1 MAKLKTLLLHPDP
14 LIRRDLRKHLEGA
27 SFLQVLGE
35 AVSAFEALELLEAIP
50 YGAIFLSLDLPGGVS
65 GLELAQMLA
74 GRKHKPALVFLA
86 GGEAQAYAAFELGA
100 TDYLLWPAGEERIQK
115 TLSKLSE
122 FKARFREVP
131 MPDAW
136 ADSSQS
142 TAASMGGLGELG
154 SMGAMNSMGADMGCD
169 PGADMGCDL
178 GSDMDGGGRTVSL
191 PLEDDEQD
199 HFLSALKQAWDTNRT
214 RPPEIEKLAVSQD
227 GRMYLVPYNQIVFVE
242 AYEDYSYVH
251 TASQKY
257 LTSYRVKNLE
267 ERLAPHRFFRV
278 HRKYLV
284 NLDMVTEI
292 ASLPGSNFM
301 LRTAGRT
308 RIELPIS
315 RRRIASLKQ
324 VLGF

>member
-14 LIRRDLRKHLEGA
+14 LVRRDLRKALEGA
-27 SFLQVLGE
+27 SHLQVLGE
-35 AVSAFEALELLEAIP
+35 AVTAFEALELLEAIA
-50 YGAIFLSLDLPGGVS
+50 YGAIFLGVDLPGGVS

-74 GRKHKPALVFLA
+74 GRKNRPALVFLA
-86 GGEAQAYAAFELGA
+86 AGEAQAYAAFELGA
-100 TDYLLWPAGEERIQK
+100 TDYLIWPVADDRVQK
-115 TLSKLSE
+115 TLLKLSD
-122 FKARFREVP
+122 FKSRFREVP
-131 MPDAW
+131 MPEKW
-136 ADSSQS
+136 AEAPHPGFTDLDEDGPDPM
-142 TAASMGGLGELG
+142 TGLGDFGPDFG
-154 SMGAMNSMGADMGCD
+154 SGFGPDAEA
-169 PGADMGCDL
+169 
-178 GSDMDGGGRTVSL
+178 GGRTVSL
-191 PLEDDEQD
+191 PLEEDEQD
-199 HFLSALKQAWDTNRT
+199 SFLSALKQAWDTNRT
-214 RPPEIEKLAVSQD
+214 RQPEIEKLAVSQD
-227 GRMYLVPYNQIVFVE
+227 GRLFLVPYNQIVFVE

-251 TASQKY
+251 TATQKY

>member
-14 LIRRDLRKHLEGA
+14 LVRRDLRQALSGA
-27 SFLQVLGE
+27 GFLSVLGE
-35 AVSAFEALELLEAIP
+35 AVTAFEAMELIEAIP
-50 YGAIFLSLDLPGGVS
+50 YGALFLSLDLPGGVS
-65 GLELAQMLA
+65 GLELAQMLS
-74 GRKHKPALVFLA
+74 GRKNKPALVFLA
-86 GGEAQAYAAFELGA
+86 AGEGQAYAAFELGA
-100 TDYLLWPAGEERIQK
+100 TDYLLWPASDDRVQK
-115 TLSKLSE
+115 TLVKLSE

-131 MPDAW
+131 MPEKWDEAQPQAVPDWDGGW
-136 ADSSQS
+136 AD
-142 TAASMGGLGELG
+142 GDEK
-154 SMGAMNSMGADMGCD
+154 
-169 PGADMGCDL
+169 
-178 GSDMDGGGRTVSL
+178 TVSL

-199 HFLSALKQAWDTNRT
+199 HFLSALKQAWDTNQTRT
-214 RPPEIEKLAVSQD
+214 PEIEKLAVSQD
-227 GRMYLVPYNQIVFVE
+227 GRMFLVPYGQIVFVE

-251 TASQKY
+251 TAQQKY
-257 LTSYRVKNLE
+257 LTSYRVKYLE

>member
-14 LIRRDLRKHLEGA
+14 LVRRDLRRALSGA
-27 SFLQVLGE
+27 SFLTVLGE
-35 AVSAFEALELLEAIP
+35 AVTAFEAMELIEAIP
-50 YGAIFLSLDLPGGVS
+50 YGALFVGLDLPGGVS
-65 GLELAQMLA
+65 GLELAQMLS
-74 GRKHKPALVFLA
+74 GRKNKPALVFLA
-86 GGEAQAYAAFELGA
+86 GGEGQAFAAFELGA
-100 TDYLLWPAGEERIQK
+100 TDYLLWPAPEERLQK
-115 TLSKLSE
+115 TLKKLSE

-131 MPDAW
+131 MPEKW
-136 ADSSQS
+136 SE
-142 TAASMGGLGELG
+142 AA
-154 SMGAMNSMGADMGCD
+154 
-169 PGADMGCDL
+169 PQ
-178 GSDMDGGGRTVSL
+178 GGGAFGDESADGPGGYGDWAEGDGKTVSV

-199 HFLSALKQAWDTNRT
+199 HFLSALKQAWDSNQTRT
-214 RPPEIEKLAVSQD
+214 PEIEKLAVSQD
-227 GRMYLVPYNQIVFVE
+227 GRMYLVPYGQIVFVE

-257 LTSYRVKNLE
+257 LTSYRVKYLE